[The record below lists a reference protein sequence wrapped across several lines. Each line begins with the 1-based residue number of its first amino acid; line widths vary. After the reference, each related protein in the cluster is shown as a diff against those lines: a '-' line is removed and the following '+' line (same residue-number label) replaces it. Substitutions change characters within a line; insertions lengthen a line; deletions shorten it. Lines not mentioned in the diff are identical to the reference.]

1 MIEPKFAL
9 IIKTLS
15 HFFWHP
21 LWDAFAAFDA
31 FTVKS
36 VFSHF
41 PRAGLTIKDEK
52 VSNIIAFELY
62 GDVQDFSP
70 SRVSARQVS

>member
-21 LWDAFAAFDA
+21 LWNVFAAFNTFA
-31 FTVKS
+31 IKS
-36 VFSHF
+36 VLSYF
-41 PRAGLTIKDEK
+41 PRAGLAIKDEK
-52 VSNIIAFELY
+52 VSNIIAFEL
-62 GDVQDFSP
+62 
-70 SRVSARQVS
+70 